1 MRQLLEPKIVRTRET
16 FIVETGVDLRER
28 FCGYTEKA
36 ISQRRFWHDVLNG
49 LRDTDGCI
57 SPSMNQSGVVRYTV
71 ERSRAAADP
80 AVVHDAVRGVILSAL
95 AKLKP

>member
-1 MRQLLEPKIVRTRET
+1 MTQLLEPKIVRTRET
-16 FIVETGVDLRER
+16 FIVETGVDLRDR

-36 ISQRRFWHDVLNG
+36 IAQRGFWHDVLNG

-57 SPSMNQSGVVRYTV
+57 SSSMNQSGVVRYTV
-71 ERSRAAADP
+71 ERNRAAADP
-80 AVVHDAVRGVILSAL
+80 AVVHAEVRDIILSAL